1 MYYQEALDSVAAI
14 GPGFKG
20 PFYYDVRG
28 PLLQKHVGEMND
40 YFLDVKNDWKV
51 YGCSITSDGWTNQ
64 KRAPIINFLVYCPR
78 GTMFLK
84 SLNVLGLTKDA
95 YTLFRLF
102 DKVVQEVGAEHI
114 VQFITDNDSS
124 YKSAGKKLMQKYG
137 SFY

>member
-1 MYYQEALDSVAAI
+1 
-14 GPGFKG
+14 
-20 PFYYDVRG
+20 
-28 PLLQKHVGEMND
+28 
-40 YFLDVKNDWKV
+40 
-51 YGCSITSDGWTNQ
+51 
-64 KRAPIINFLVYCPR
+64 
-78 GTMFLK
+78 MFLK